1 MDETEPSDRRVRRRE
16 RGRAGIGRERE
27 LEEELFEEKEEEEE
41 EEEELLEEEEERI
54 VLRRGL

>member
-27 LEEELFEEKEEEEE
+27 LEEELFEEKEEEDE

>member
-41 EEEELLEEEEERI
+41 ELLEEEEERI